1 MTRDVLH
8 PDHLQPNDM
17 VGPWRIVE
25 RLGLGGSARVFKVER
40 GGRLYAMKMALRPV
54 SDEEER
60 SEPAGE
66 EAAMRIEREAA
77 ALLTYAPHP
86 HLVRVH
92 AVDCWPHP
100 DRGYPFI
107 VTDLV
112 EGDDW
117 HVWRWKTNPN
127 SVRLVDAFSEAVRT
141 VGALHERGAYHR
153 DLKAENLLIR
163 RADGHVFVVDF
174 GNVRLPGT
182 FAETLGV
189 PVGVFHLL
197 PPELLEY
204 TRSEVWRKGIP
215 FEGGAAADL
224 YALGIILYQG
234 LCDHHPF
241 DPYLSDRALTAAI
254 STVPPTPPHIIN
266 PRAPRVLSDIAMK
279 LLEKQPEARY
289 PSTESLLQA
298 LWGAGKERASRA
310 WKVPLLPSTE
320 ELPLEATPE
329 EKEEW
334 LSRQQGVPPEPEAAR
349 ARPPAERSQPQEE
362 AQEEVPPRER
372 RAWRMRHLAVVS
384 MALLAV
390 LFLASWLVRSTLPSP
405 HVSEP
410 TASVGFEKGSVSVPT
425 LATPQDSAPANGNPH
440 LRILA
445 VWLCTATGLGCP
457 AAQVRPEP
465 DACPEEARRNNFE
478 VLKLNEGMEL
488 QALVD
493 INQPGEPT
501 QEGSYRDGP
510 IVGRVVQ
517 RDWSPPEL
525 PGSTLLYGK
534 LWTGPGIQNRDG
546 EDAVLGRYTEALLP
560 DGRKLPVCIVLGGP
574 EGRWP
579 KLPGSKPG
587 AVRLPRE
594 LPVAAVWRWP

>member
-1 MTRDVLH
+1 MTREVLH
-8 PDHLQPNDM
+8 PDNLQPGDM

-25 RLGLGGSARVFKVER
+25 RLGLGGFARVFKVER
-40 GGRLYAMKMALRPV
+40 GSRFFSMKMALRPV
-54 SDEEER
+54 SDEDER

-77 ALLTYAPHP
+77 ALLTYSPHP
-86 HLVRVH
+86 NLVRVH

-100 DRGYPFI
+100 GNGYPFI

-127 SVRLVDAFSEAVRT
+127 AVKLVDAFSEAVRT
-141 VGALHERGAYHR
+141 VGALHSRGAYHR

-163 RADGHVFVVDF
+163 RTDEHVVLIDF

-189 PVGVFHLL
+189 PLGVFHLL

-204 TRSEVWRKGIP
+204 TRSEVWKHGIP
-215 FEGGAAADL
+215 FEGGVAADL

-241 DPYLSDRALTAAI
+241 DPHLSDRALTAAI
-254 STVPPTPPHIIN
+254 STVRPTPPHIIN
-266 PRAPRVLSDIAMK
+266 PRAPRALSDISMK

-298 LWGAGKERASRA
+298 LWVAGKERTSRA

-320 ELPLEATPE
+320 EFPVEATPE

-334 LSRQQGVPPEPEAAR
+334 LSRQQGVPPEPKADE
-349 ARPPAERSQPQEE
+349 ARPPAGAPQPPEE
-362 AQEEVPPRER
+362 AREEVPPKER
-372 RAWRMRHLAVVS
+372 RTWRMQHLVVVS
-384 MALLAV
+384 LALLAV

-405 HVSEP
+405 HMSEP
-410 TASVGFEKGSVSVPT
+410 TASVGFEKGTASV
-425 LATPQDSAPANGNPH
+425 LALTTSQDSAPSSGNVS
-440 LRILA
+440 LRWLA

-465 DACPEEARRNNFE
+465 EACPEEARHNTFE
-478 VLKLNEGMEL
+478 VLKLNEGMAL
-488 QALVD
+488 QAIVD
-493 INQPGEPT
+493 IDQPGDPN

-525 PGSTLLYGK
+525 PGGTLLYGK

-546 EDAVLGRYTEALLP
+546 EQAVLGRYTEALLP

-574 EGRWP
+574 EGRWR